1 LQAALF
7 FDIILSKGEF
17 MPEVAQTSPSE
28 IPMPPSM
35 LDPEHTE
42 SGKKGKYF
50 ISFPDGTTGTFT
62 T

>member
-1 LQAALF
+1 
-7 FDIILSKGEF
+7 
-17 MPEVAQTSPSE
+17 
-28 IPMPPSM
+28 M

-62 T
+62 TWKAAMEEMKARREN